1 MQDRA
6 NKPYHAAVQ
15 RLHDDYPIGVHDMTP
30 FTFFALQSQ
39 FAALA
44 VETQIVMSLRLLAMA
59 GALPARPGENNR
71 MVAEKGPAMVKA
83 FSAGT
88 QAMMLGKSPDQVMNA
103 SLAPLARKVR
113 QNRKRLMK

>member
-1 MQDRA
+1 MQDSA

-15 RLHDDYPIGVHDMTP
+15 RLHEDNPIGALHMNP
-30 FTFFALQSQ
+30 FALFAIQSQ
-39 FAALA
+39 LASLA
-44 VETQIVMSLRLLAMA
+44 VETQIVMSLRILAMA

-71 MVAEKGPAMVKA
+71 MVAEKGPAMAKA
-83 FSAGT
+83 FHAGT
-88 QAMMLGKSPDQVMNA
+88 QAAMSGKTPDQIMNA

>member
-1 MQDRA
+1 M
-6 NKPYHAAVQ
+6 N
-15 RLHDDYPIGVHDMTP
+15 P
-30 FTFFALQSQ
+30 FAIFAMQSQ
-39 FAALA
+39 LA
-44 VETQIVMSLRLLAMA
+44 SLAFETQIVMSLRILAMA

-83 FSAGT
+83 FTAGT
-88 QAMMLGKSPDQVMNA
+88 QAMMLGKRPDQIMDA